1 MKERKTVV
9 ITIHQPSS
17 QIFYLFNELLLLSTG
32 KLAYFG
38 DVDKVVPFFEKIGF
52 TIAPNYNPADFM
64 IEKIRGPDEELQ
76 KIIKAAEE
84 LDKSFNISLSRRCK

>member
-9 ITIHQPSS
+9 VTIHQPSS

-38 DVDKVVPFFEKIGF
+38 DVDKVIPFFEKIGF
-52 TIAPNYNPADFM
+52 SIAPNYNPADFM
-64 IEKIRGPDEELQ
+64 IEKIRGPEEDQL

-84 LDKSFNISLSRRCK
+84 LDKSPNLSFSRRCK